1 MWLDPKSNDKYHYKK
16 HREEKD
22 TDLEGGKSHM
32 KLEAE
37 IGMMLPQAK
46 ERKDHPKLDNIRKDS
61 PLEPLKGLKLWQCLD
76 FKLLGST
83 SMKE

>member
-37 IGMMLPQAK
+37 IGMMLPQGK
-46 ERKDHPKLDNIRKDS
+46 GHPGL
-61 PLEPLKGLKLWQCLD
+61 LETGRGKGGRN
-76 FKLLGST
+76 LL
-83 SMKE
+83 